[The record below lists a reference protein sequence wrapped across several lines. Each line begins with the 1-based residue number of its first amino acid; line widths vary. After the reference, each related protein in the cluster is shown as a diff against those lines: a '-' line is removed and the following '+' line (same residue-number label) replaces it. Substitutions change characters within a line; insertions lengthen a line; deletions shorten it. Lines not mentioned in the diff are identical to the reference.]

1 MCCGFVS
8 VMNLREQTDAG
19 LGMFGGSSEKLKMIH
34 TLQEEVQKMRG
45 DITSLQTSMQQAY
58 NWEGNLEAMERRMTE
73 SMTRID
79 GVEKIITASNVRVL
93 IERINQHDS
102 LIKQLE
108 KVNYDKCTRQY
119 LDNEIR
125 FLATLLRREVFDH
138 YEQRPDVVTE
148 MKHGKAKKLPSLEA
162 SLILKIEHSKHDASR
177 HCDKIVNA
185 TEYRLDNRITELQ
198 TNTRDLGGE
207 IIKEIKGLSQRVLQ
221 IERGNRAPGR
231 RQILPP
237 LPEGDESN
245 LDKLRVSVDKLRVDS
260 SSLAA
265 WKMLPW
271 QKKTAVPEDTTVL
284 DKIEHMDRN
293 MLNVM
298 HDLENIKTAM
308 GDMDDRLHA
317 LEQQKS

>member
-1 MCCGFVS
+1 
-8 VMNLREQTDAG
+8 
-19 LGMFGGSSEKLKMIH
+19 MFGNNSEKLKMIH
-34 TLQEEVQKMRG
+34 ALQEEVQKMRG

-58 NWEGNLEAMERRMTE
+58 NWEGNVEAMERRMTE

-93 IERINQHDS
+93 IERINQNDT

-108 KVNYDKCTRQY
+108 KVNYDKCTRQF
-119 LDNEIR
+119 LENEIR
-125 FLATLLRREVFDH
+125 FFATLLRREVFDH
-138 YEQRPDVVTE
+138 YEEKPDVVTE
-148 MKHGKAKKLPSLEA
+148 MKHSKAKKLPSLEA
-162 SLILKIEHSKHDASR
+162 SLILKIEHSKWDASR
-177 HCDKIVNA
+177 YCDRMVNA

-237 LPEGDESN
+237 LPESDESN

-265 WKMLPW
+265 WKTLPW

-284 DKIEHMDRN
+284 DKIEHMDQN

-308 GDMDDRLHA
+308 DDMDNRLLA